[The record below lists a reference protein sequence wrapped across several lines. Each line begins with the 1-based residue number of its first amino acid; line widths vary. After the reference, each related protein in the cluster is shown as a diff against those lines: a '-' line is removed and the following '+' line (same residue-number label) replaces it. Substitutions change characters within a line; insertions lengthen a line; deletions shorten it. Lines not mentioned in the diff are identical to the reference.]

1 MGNRQKSDSR
11 EFRSGI
17 INEEVKPEFC
27 ELKPE
32 MGPCTGSFLR
42 YFYNSSID
50 ECLSFY
56 YGGCDGNENN
66 FHTLFA
72 CNAICQEPNTTEDD
86 IIFKVSFKKE
96 IKLVYSKSLI
106 DIMRIRI
113 NFFQTVND
121 KSNKYCH
128 TH

>member
-121 KSNKYCH
+121 KSNQYCH

>member
-96 IKLVYSKSLI
+96 IKLVYSKSSI

-121 KSNKYCH
+121 KSNQYCH

>member
-1 MGNRQKSDSR
+1 MPKNFQSGSWEALETHSEEEEDQIQVDKKLPTGRQKGNSG

-17 INEEVKPEFC
+17 INEQVKPEFC

-50 ECLSFY
+50 ECSSFY

-86 IIFKVSFKKE
+86 IIFKVSF
-96 IKLVYSKSLI
+96 
-106 DIMRIRI
+106 
-113 NFFQTVND
+113 
-121 KSNKYCH
+121 
-128 TH
+128 

>member
-50 ECLSFY
+50 ECSSFY

-106 DIMRIRI
+106 
-113 NFFQTVND
+113 NYEN
-121 KSNKYCH
+121 
-128 TH
+128 

>member
-11 EFRSGI
+11 EFHSGI

-121 KSNKYCH
+121 KSNQYCH

>member
-1 MGNRQKSDSR
+1 MPTGRQKGNSGGG
-11 EFRSGI
+11 GI
-17 INEEVKPEFC
+17 INEQVKPEFC

-50 ECLSFY
+50 ECSSFY

-86 IIFKVSFKKE
+86 IIFKVSFGKTKFQSRKILE
-96 IKLVYSKSLI
+96 ELNYS
-106 DIMRIRI
+106 
-113 NFFQTVND
+113 VN
-121 KSNKYCH
+121 
-128 TH
+128 

>member
-50 ECLSFY
+50 ECSSFY

-86 IIFKVSFKKE
+86 IIFKVSFEKK
-96 IKLVYSKSLI
+96 ISKSKNIGITLFSNNYTIRSLKMGIGI
-106 DIMRIRI
+106 D
-113 NFFQTVND
+113 FF
-121 KSNKYCH
+121 SNCQ
-128 TH
+128 